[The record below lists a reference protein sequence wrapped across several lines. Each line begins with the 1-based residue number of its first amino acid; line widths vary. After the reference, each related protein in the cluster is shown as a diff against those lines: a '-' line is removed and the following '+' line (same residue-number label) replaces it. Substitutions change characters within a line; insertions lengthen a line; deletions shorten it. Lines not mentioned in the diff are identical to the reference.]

1 MSSFLTLDSLSLSKP
16 EGRPLLSGL
25 TLSFGRR
32 RTALVGRNGCGKS
45 TLLRAMAGEVE
56 PLAGSIARSGRV
68 ALLRQDWPDA
78 SIPIAEALEVAAP
91 LAVLRRIEA
100 GEGDEGDF
108 AAADWSLEER
118 IGAALAD
125 VGLLGLDLHRS
136 LASLSGGQR
145 TRIAIARAV
154 IAAPDLLLLDEPT
167 NNLDADGRAAIAALV
182 AGWKGGV
189 VVASHDRALLEEMDR
204 IVELTPIGCRLVE
217 GGWSDFVAIR
227 DADRERAAH
236 ELDRAE
242 AGLRQ
247 AGRAAQVQRER
258 KARRDKAGRAFG
270 ASGSVPRIIAG
281 MMKERAEGSGA
292 REGDVARRLVDEA
305 EAARSAA
312 RDRVEVVA
320 PLRIDLPPSGLS
332 SSRELLKME
341 GAVVAR
347 GDRRIGPLDLVV
359 RGPERVALTGPN
371 GSGKT
376 SMMLLAAGSVE
387 PVEGRVTRSDRIVLL
402 DQHVGLLDRD
412 ATILA
417 NLHALNPELNENE
430 AYAAL
435 ARFAFRNQAALR
447 VVGTLSGGE
456 RLRAG
461 LACVLSAARPPHL
474 LLLDEPTNHLDLD
487 SIEVLEA
494 ALAGYDGAV
503 LVVSHDPAFLD
514 AIGVTRTVA
523 IAHEGG

>member
-1 MSSFLTLDSLSLSKP
+1 MSSFVTLDALSLSTP
-16 EGRPLLSGL
+16 DGRPLFSDL
-25 TLSFGRR
+25 TLSFGRQ

-45 TLLRAMAGEVE
+45 TLLHALAGEVD
-56 PLAGSIARSGRV
+56 PSAGSISRTGSV
-68 ALLRQDWPDA
+68 ALLRQDWSDDTI
-78 SIPIAEALEVAAP
+78 SIAAALEVAGP
-91 LAVLRRIEA
+91 LALLRRIEA
-100 GEGDEGDF
+100 GEGDADDF
-108 AAADWSLEER
+108 AAADWTLEER
-118 IGAALAD
+118 IGGALTEL
-125 VGLLGLDLHRS
+125 GLSGLDLDRP

-167 NNLDADGRAAIAALV
+167 NNLDADGRAAIAALI

-189 VVASHDRALLEEMDR
+189 VVASHDRALLEMMDR
-204 IVELTPIGCRLVE
+204 IVELTPIGCRSVE

-242 AGLRQ
+242 AGLR
-247 AGRAAQVQRER
+247 RAERGAQEQREK
-258 KARRDKAGRAFG
+258 KARCDKAGRAFG
-270 ASGSVPRIIAG
+270 ASGSVPRIVAG

-292 REGDVARRLVDEA
+292 REGETARRLIGEA
-305 EAARSAA
+305 EAARSTA
-312 RDRVEVVA
+312 RERVEIVT

-332 SSRELLKME
+332 SSRELLRIE
-341 GAVVAR
+341 DAVIAR
-347 GDRRIGPLDLVV
+347 GDRRIGPLGLTI

-371 GSGKT
+371 GTGKT
-376 SMMLLAAGSVE
+376 STLLLAAGAIAPIAGTVA
-387 PVEGRVTRSDRIVLL
+387 RSDRIALL

-417 NLHALNPELNENE
+417 NLRALNPDLTGNE
-430 AYAAL
+430 AHAAL

-447 VVGTLSGGE
+447 VVGALSGGE

-461 LACVLSAARPPHL
+461 LACVLSAARPPQL

-494 ALAGYDGAV
+494 ALRGYDGAL
-503 LVVSHDPAFLD
+503 LVVSHDPAFLA
-514 AIGVTRTVA
+514 AIGIERE
-523 IAHEGG
+523 IALA